1 MRTYGPDDEPDDVK
15 IDWIE
20 AGIFRTCLGIQM
32 TRKEFG
38 LCSRL
43 EVDVVIWVESMPV
56 LKEQFPTSPSLVG
69 TSRSRWPLSR

>member
-15 IDWIE
+15 INWIE
-20 AGIFRTCLGIQM
+20 AGIFRTCRVTQM

-43 EVDVVIWVESMPV
+43 EVDVVTWVESMPV
-56 LKEQFPTSPSLVG
+56 LKEQFHK
-69 TSRSRWPLSR
+69 RYD